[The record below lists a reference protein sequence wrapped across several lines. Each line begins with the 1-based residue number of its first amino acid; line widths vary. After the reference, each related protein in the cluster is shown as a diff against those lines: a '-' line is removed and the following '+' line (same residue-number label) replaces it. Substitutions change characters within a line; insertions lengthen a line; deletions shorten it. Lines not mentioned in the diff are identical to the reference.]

1 MLVLVLVLVLA
12 PSLEATAG
20 SVMAKQLRMF
30 PSSSGTS
37 HFSPG
42 RVFLL
47 DQTIQLPPPARTS
60 QTSKSERLDCT

>member
-47 DQTIQLPPPARTS
+47 DQTIQLAPPR
-60 QTSKSERLDCT
+60 